1 MNQNSTNSESISK
14 KSNDLH
20 KNEVKMFIYVMIAFT
35 IGMAL
40 LLFYDI
46 SAWWIWYIYFMIWTL
61 IEYKIAKNIKLKWW
75 HWSIII
81 LGIISIDWIVVE
93 LIEYIKV

>member
-1 MNQNSTNSESISK
+1 
-14 KSNDLH
+14 
-20 KNEVKMFIYVMIAFT
+20 MFIYVMIAFT
-35 IGMAL
+35 IGMGL
-40 LLFYDI
+40 LLFYDV

-81 LGIISIDWIVVE
+81 LGIISTDWIVVE
-93 LIEYIKV
+93 LIDYIKV

>member
-1 MNQNSTNSESISK
+1 LNQNSTNSESISNESK
-14 KSNDLH
+14 DLQ

-61 IEYKIAKNIKLKWW
+61 IEYRIAKNINLKWW
-75 HWSIII
+75 HWPIII